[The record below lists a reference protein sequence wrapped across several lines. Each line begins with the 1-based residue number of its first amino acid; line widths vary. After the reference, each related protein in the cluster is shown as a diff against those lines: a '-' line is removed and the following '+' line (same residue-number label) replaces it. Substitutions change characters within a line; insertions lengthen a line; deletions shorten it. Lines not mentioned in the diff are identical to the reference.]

1 LTGYIKKR
9 KWYYKARAKGGGV
22 NISAKKLN
30 ARFEELLKQFE
41 YSRSYKEKLRSIL
54 LKRLRERLQ
63 SQIEESI
70 QLNKK
75 ITEVE
80 NQLERIEERFILDE
94 IKAPLYK
101 KSIRI
106 STAPRSEI

>member
-1 LTGYIKKR
+1 
-9 KWYYKARAKGGGV
+9 
-22 NISAKKLN
+22 
-30 ARFEELLKQFE
+30 
-41 YSRSYKEKLRSIL
+41 
-54 LKRLRERLQ
+54 LRERLQ

-70 QLNKK
+70 QLKKK

-80 NQLERIEERFILDE
+80 KQLERIEERFILDE

-106 STAPRSEI
+106 STMHRSEI